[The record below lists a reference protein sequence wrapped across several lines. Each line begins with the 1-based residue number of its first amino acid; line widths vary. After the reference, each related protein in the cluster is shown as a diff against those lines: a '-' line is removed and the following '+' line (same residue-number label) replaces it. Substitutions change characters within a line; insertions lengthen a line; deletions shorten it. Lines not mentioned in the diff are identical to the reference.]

1 MPQPNRLV
9 SVSKFH
15 YDSIV
20 RVATDT
26 AFLRLLASCDSV
38 EYVIAQTRRG
48 HVGDYVNCRFYKS
61 DMFFLWRDS
70 VVSCPL
76 VFDYVRTFDDMVCVS
91 VPLTTLFES
100 LVSSPDKWRVSVQR
114 K

>member
-1 MPQPNRLV
+1 MT
-9 SVSKFH
+9 VSKYH

-38 EYVIAQTRRG
+38 EYVMASTRKG
-48 HVGDYVNCRFYKS
+48 AVGDYVNCRFYKS

-70 VVSCPL
+70 VQSCPL
-76 VFDYVRTFDDMVCVS
+76 IYNYVRTFDDMVCVT
-91 VPLTTLFES
+91 VPLATLLES
-100 LVSSPDKWRVSVQR
+100 LVSSPDKWRVSIQR